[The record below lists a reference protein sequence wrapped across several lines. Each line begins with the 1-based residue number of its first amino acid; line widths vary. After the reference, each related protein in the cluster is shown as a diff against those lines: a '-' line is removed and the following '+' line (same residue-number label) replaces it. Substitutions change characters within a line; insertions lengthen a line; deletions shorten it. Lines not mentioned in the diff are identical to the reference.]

1 MAGEHSNLLKKTLLA
16 LCKIPLTR
24 AWRNESG
31 TAKSFDGQ
39 RIIKFGLKGS
49 SDILGISDSIFL
61 AIEIK
66 IGPDKQ
72 REEQKNFEKMITEC
86 KGFYFIVRN
95 ENDIKIIVERL
106 SNKGNR
112 SSS

>member
-24 AWRNESG
+24 AWQNQTG
-31 TAKSFDGQ
+31 TARSFDGQ

-49 SDILGISDSIFL
+49 ADILGISNSVFI

-66 IGPDKQ
+66 IGSDKQ
-72 REEQKNFEKMITEC
+72 RPEQINFQKMIEEC
-86 KGFYFIVRN
+86 NGIYFIVRN
-95 ENDIKIIVERL
+95 EDDIKTLVKRL
-106 SNKGNR
+106 SNKGDR
-112 SSS
+112 PSP